1 MMMATGH
8 RCGVILG
15 SDMSTII
22 DRIAERA
29 GSWIVL
35 LGRLAL
41 AALYLPSG
49 FNKLDHLGS
58 FADAMAARGVP
69 APMLLAILGAVVEF
83 FGALAV
89 LVGFRTRYAALLMIG
104 FTIVASV
111 VSHHFW
117 DIHDA
122 TRQMQYV
129 QFMKNM
135 AIIAGFLFLFV
146 HGPGPLSLDRK

>member
-1 MMMATGH
+1 MPAIVDRMA
-8 RCGVILG
+8 
-15 SDMSTII
+15 D
-22 DRIAERA
+22 RA

-49 FNKLDHLGS
+49 FNKLVHLGS

-69 APMLLAILGAVVEF
+69 APTLLAILGAAVEF

-117 DIHDA
+117 DIEDV
-122 TRQMQYV
+122 TRRMQYV

-135 AIIAGFLFLFV
+135 AIIGGFLFLFV
-146 HGPGPLSLDRK
+146 HGPGPLSVDRK

>member
-1 MMMATGH
+1 MPAIVDRMA
-8 RCGVILG
+8 
-15 SDMSTII
+15 D
-22 DRIAERA
+22 RA

-49 FNKLDHLGS
+49 FNKLVHLGS
-58 FADAMAARGVP
+58 FADALAARGVP
-69 APMLLAILGAVVEF
+69 APTLLAFLGAAVEF

-117 DIHDA
+117 DIEDV
-122 TRQMQYV
+122 TRRMQYV

-135 AIIAGFLFLFV
+135 AIVGGFLFLFV
-146 HGPGPLSLDRK
+146 HGPGPLSVDRK

>member
-1 MMMATGH
+1 MAP
-8 RCGVILG
+8 
-15 SDMSTII
+15 TIV
-22 DRIAERA
+22 DRIAVRA
-29 GSWIVL
+29 GSWIML
-35 LGRLAL
+35 LGRLAV

-49 FNKLDHLGS
+49 FNKLLHLGS

-69 APMLLAILGAVVEF
+69 APMLLATLGAAVEF

-89 LVGFRTRYAALLMIG
+89 LVGFRTRYAALLMIV

-135 AIIAGFLFLFV
+135 AIVGGFLFLFV
-146 HGPGPLSLDRK
+146 HGPGPLSLDRTK

>member
-1 MMMATGH
+1 MPAI
-8 RCGVILG
+8 V
-15 SDMSTII
+15 
-22 DRIAERA
+22 DRIADRA
-29 GSWIVL
+29 GNWIVL

-49 FNKLDHLGS
+49 FNKLVHLGS
-58 FADAMAARGVP
+58 FADALAARGVP
-69 APMLLAILGAVVEF
+69 APTLLAFLGAAVEF
-83 FGALAV
+83 LGASAV

-117 DIHDA
+117 DIEDV
-122 TRQMQYV
+122 TRRMQYV

-135 AIIAGFLFLFV
+135 AIVGGFLFLFV
-146 HGPGPLSLDRK
+146 HGPGPLSVDRK

>member
-1 MMMATGH
+1 MPTIVDRMARRT
-8 RCGVILG
+8 
-15 SDMSTII
+15 
-22 DRIAERA
+22 

-35 LGRLAL
+35 LARLGL

-49 FNKLDHLGS
+49 FNKLLHIGS
-58 FADAMAARGVP
+58 FANGLAARGVP
-69 APMLLAILGAVVEF
+69 APTLLAILGAAVEF

-117 DIHDA
+117 DIHDV

-135 AIIAGFLFLFV
+135 AITAGFLFLFV
-146 HGPGPLSLDRK
+146 HGAGPLSLDRK

>member
-1 MMMATGH
+1 MPAI
-8 RCGVILG
+8 V
-15 SDMSTII
+15 
-22 DRIAERA
+22 DRRADRA

-49 FNKLDHLGS
+49 FNKLVHLGS
-58 FADAMAARGVP
+58 FADAMV
-69 APMLLAILGAVVEF
+69 AILGAVVEF

>member
-1 MMMATGH
+1 
-8 RCGVILG
+8 
-15 SDMSTII
+15 MSTII

-49 FNKLDHLGS
+49 FNKLLHLGS
-58 FADAMAARGVP
+58 FADALAARGVP
-69 APMLLAILGAVVEF
+69 APTLLAFLGAAVELL
-83 FGALAV
+83 GALAV

-117 DIHDA
+117 DIQDV
-122 TRQMQYV
+122 TRRMQYV

-135 AIIAGFLFLFV
+135 AITAGFLLLFV
-146 HGPGPLSLDRK
+146 HGPGPLSLDRTR

>member
-1 MMMATGH
+1 M
-8 RCGVILG
+8 L
-15 SDMSTII
+15 TIV
-22 DRIAERA
+22 DRIAAHA
-29 GSWIVL
+29 GSWIML

-49 FNKLDHLGS
+49 FNKLAHISS

-69 APMLLAILGAVVEF
+69 APMLLAILGATVEF
-83 FGALAV
+83 FGGLAV

-117 DIHDA
+117 DIYDV

-146 HGPGPLSLDRK
+146 HGAGPLSLDRK

>member
-1 MMMATGH
+1 MPAIVDRMA
-8 RCGVILG
+8 
-15 SDMSTII
+15 D
-22 DRIAERA
+22 RA

-49 FNKLDHLGS
+49 FNKLVHLGS
-58 FADAMAARGVP
+58 FADALAARGVP
-69 APMLLAILGAVVEF
+69 APTLLAFLGAAVEF

-117 DIHDA
+117 DIEDV
-122 TRQMQYV
+122 TRRIQYD
-129 QFMKNM
+129 K
-135 AIIAGFLFLFV
+135 
-146 HGPGPLSLDRK
+146 

>member
-1 MMMATGH
+1 MPAI
-8 RCGVILG
+8 V
-15 SDMSTII
+15 
-22 DRIAERA
+22 DRRADRA

-49 FNKLDHLGS
+49 FNKLVHLGS
-58 FADAMAARGVP
+58 FADAMV
-69 APMLLAILGAVVEF
+69 AILGAVVEF

-135 AIIAGFLFLFV
+135 AIIAGVLFLFV